1 MTVQTVAVIRD
12 RILYADYGHKM
23 AVFGLPKFIYEHEV
37 EDGEHF
43 IEAING
49 ELIHNEFKYTRE
61 HINSWFDAFFDDTVM
76 GSRLVAKGH
85 TCGGKLL
92 GVYGKKD
99 IKQFD
104 EDIFKTQLTE

>member
-12 RILYADYGHKM
+12 RILSADYGHKM
-23 AVFGLPKFIYEHEV
+23 AVFGLPKFIHED
-37 EDGEHF
+37 ED
-43 IEAING
+43 

-61 HINSWFDAFFDDTVM
+61 DINCWFDAFFDDTVM
-76 GSRLVAKGH
+76 GSRLVANGN

>member
-1 MTVQTVAVIRD
+1 
-12 RILYADYGHKM
+12 
-23 AVFGLPKFIYEHEV
+23 
-37 EDGEHF
+37 
-43 IEAING
+43 
-49 ELIHNEFKYTRE
+49 
-61 HINSWFDAFFDDTVM
+61 M
-76 GSRLVAKGH
+76 GSRLVANGN

>member
-12 RILYADYGHKM
+12 RILNADYEDKM
-23 AVFGLPKFIYEHEV
+23 AVFGLPKFIHED
-37 EDGEHF
+37 ED
-43 IEAING
+43 

-76 GSRLVAKGH
+76 GSLLVSKGN